1 MIVLKTVVPKQ
12 GDINTYLNAPVLD
25 RVNFNA
31 FDSKAIGVITGV
43 IEKEDGYE
51 LTMMLRNKMQY
62 EWINDKVSAISLGIS
77 K

>member
-31 FDSKAIGVITGV
+31 FDSKAIGVITDV

-51 LTMMLRNKMQY
+51 LTIMLRNKMQY

>member
-1 MIVLKTVVPKQ
+1 MIALKTVVPKQ
-12 GDINTYLNAPVLD
+12 GHINSYLNAPVLD
-25 RVNFNA
+25 RVNFNG
-31 FDSKAIGVITGV
+31 FDSKAIGVITDV

-51 LTMMLRNKMQY
+51 LTIMLGNKMQY